1 MRLTVQDI
9 QEMKAQGEKIPMLTA
24 YDYSWAKLLE
34 AAGIRLMLVG
44 DSLGQWMLGYDS
56 TVPVTVDEMVH
67 HVRSVVRGTE
77 LSHIVA
83 DMPFMSYQVNADE
96 AMKNA
101 GRMLREG
108 GAQSVK
114 LEGGRRVAETVRR
127 LCEAGVPVM
136 GHIGLT
142 PQSINQLGKARV
154 QGNSAEA
161 AAGLIEDAV
170 ALEDAGA
177 SSIVL
182 ELVPARLAKLITEK
196 LSIPTIGIGAGGFCD
211 GQVQVY
217 HDILG
222 LLAVGLHVDHVPRH
236 VRQYAQLS
244 ETVVSAVSAYAEDV
258 RKGQFPSEEESFK
271 MKRGILHEIA
281 EQAVNSS

>member
-1 MRLTVQDI
+1 
-9 QEMKAQGEKIPMLTA
+9 
-24 YDYSWAKLLE
+24 
-34 AAGIRLMLVG
+34 
-44 DSLGQWMLGYDS
+44 MLGYDS

-67 HVRSVVRGTE
+67 HVRSVVRGTD

-114 LEGGRRVAETVRR
+114 LEGGRRAAETIRR

-142 PQSINQLGKARV
+142 PQSINQLGKVRV

-161 AAGLIEDAV
+161 AGGLVEDAV

-177 SSIVL
+177 YSIVL

-211 GQVQVY
+211 GQVQVC

-244 ETVVSAVSAYAEDV
+244 ETVISAVSAYAEDV
-258 RKGQFPSEEESFK
+258 RKGQFPSDEESFK
-271 MKRGILHEIA
+271 MKRGILDEIS